1 MTKGSITTTRSG
13 RPRENPSPQA
23 MAKEIQAVKNDVGDL
38 KRILAPAFAPP
49 MRESM
54 SRGPGEYRQKPT
66 VLRQASSNSDPWA
79 GDIEHSESY
88 MEAIRT
94 GANIAELRQRSADD
108 AVQRAI
114 VPVTDLAEA
123 VFMLSGEEHDTE
135 ARAAAVIELANMDPA
150 ELVALAAKADAD
162 EDEDEE
168 DEDDEDIRISE
179 HHGHEGPRPKP
190 PRKRKRKTRPVQV
203 KRRGQSPFGSECGA
217 PEGGE
222 GPSGGEM
229 AATAP
234 KRRLV
239 RAGHG
244 YETVALSED
253 YEWADSE
260 VLRLARENPRVF
272 DVPNDLG
279 GPVQHF
285 DFDIHDTGSSR
296 DPSESVTDIDGEISR
311 YLAAYRGYFGK
322 ENPHGSTRKG
332 KLAGPYPGTGPS
344 GKPQN
349 VR

>member
-1 MTKGSITTTRSG
+1 MEYDEDTLR
-13 RPRENPSPQA
+13 RAWLADEAAR
-23 MAKEIQAVKNDVGDL
+23 IQA
-38 KRILAPAFAPP
+38 
-49 MRESM
+49 E
-54 SRGPGEYRQKPT
+54 
-66 VLRQASSNSDPWA
+66 NSDLFAFSSSHRPA
-79 GDIEHSESY
+79 YGTALDEPEVIDLDESY
-88 MEAIRT
+88 VNTA
-94 GANIAELRQRSADD
+94 IAELAAERG
-108 AVQRAI
+108 